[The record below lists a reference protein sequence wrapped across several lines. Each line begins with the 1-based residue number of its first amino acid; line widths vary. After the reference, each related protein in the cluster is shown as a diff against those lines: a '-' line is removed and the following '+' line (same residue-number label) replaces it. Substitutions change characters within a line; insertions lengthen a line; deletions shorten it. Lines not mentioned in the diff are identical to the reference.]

1 MPSKT
6 KSQIIKD
13 KAARGTR
20 LAGRGG
26 RLANLHSVEGSLAER
41 EIADRKRIEHE
52 LKASEIRY
60 RRLFETAKDGILL
73 LDANTGKITDVN
85 PFLMHLLGYSHD
97 ELLGKKLW
105 EIGSFRDITAS
116 QDAFRELQT
125 KEYIRYDNLP
135 LETKSKKRIQVEFVS
150 NVYLVNSTRVIQCN
164 IRDITNRQEAED
176 AFRKTH
182 GELLALVNELKKVES
197 EMQLLNRM
205 NGLLQTCTT
214 QDEAY
219 QVAGMMMSELFAGR
233 NGFLAIFH
241 ASDKNLQRVAH
252 WGDEALAEPTFSMED
267 CWALR
272 RGQPHNVIDPQ
283 AGLMCRHFVHPP
295 ETGYMCV
302 PLTVQGETL
311 GLLCLMGVAVKKE
324 EHQVREQ
331 QLALMVGEAIKL
343 SLSNLKLREK
353 LREQATRDP
362 LTGLF
367 NRRHLEDSLSR
378 ELHRA
383 RRAKTPLCI
392 AMLDLDHFKNFN
404 DTFGHQAGDLVLRE
418 LGQVLREKLRKSDI
432 ACRYGGEEFVIVM
445 PDSSLA
451 DTCQRVEEIRALVK
465 KLEIRYGDQLLGTT
479 TISAGIAGTREYG
492 GITIREFLHAAD
504 TALYAAKQAGRDCVV
519 VNQEKE

>member
-1 MPSKT
+1 MPTEMKSK
-6 KSQIIKD
+6 IIKD
-13 KAARGTR
+13 ETASGARPAIPGDR
-20 LAGRGG
+20 LADV
-26 RLANLHSVEGSLAER
+26 HSVEGTLPGS
-41 EIADRKRIEHE
+41 EIADRKRIERE
-52 LKASEIRY
+52 LKASEVRY

-73 LDANTGKITDVN
+73 LDADTGRITDAN
-85 PFLMHLLGYSHD
+85 PFLMDLLGYSHT

-105 EIGSFRDITAS
+105 EIGSFRDIPAS

-135 LETKSKKRIQVEFVS
+135 LETKSQKHIQVEFVS

-164 IRDITNRQEAED
+164 IRDITDRQEAEN

-182 GELLALVNELKKVES
+182 GELLVLVSELKKVES
-197 EMQLLNRM
+197 EMQSLNRM

-214 QDEAY
+214 RDEAY
-219 QVAGMMMSELFAGR
+219 QVVGMLMCELFAGR

-241 ASDKNLQRVAH
+241 ASDQNLQRVAC
-252 WGDEALAEPTFSMED
+252 WGDKALAEPIFSMED

-283 AGLMCRHFVHPP
+283 AGLLCRHFVHPP
-295 ETGYMCV
+295 GTGYMCM
-302 PLTVQGETL
+302 PLTVQSETL
-311 GLLCLMGVAVKKE
+311 GLLCLMDVAVKKG

-383 RRAKTPLCI
+383 RRRESPLCI

-404 DTFGHQAGDLVLRE
+404 DNYGHQAGDLLLRE

-445 PDSSLA
+445 PDSSLV
-451 DTCQRVEEIRALVK
+451 DTCQRVEEIRVLVK
-465 KLEIRYGDQLLGTT
+465 KLEIRYGGQLLGTV

-504 TALYAAKQAGRDCVV
+504 TALYAAKQAGRDRVV
-519 VNQEKE
+519 VYQEKE

>member
-1 MPSKT
+1 
-6 KSQIIKD
+6 
-13 KAARGTR
+13 
-20 LAGRGG
+20 
-26 RLANLHSVEGSLAER
+26 
-41 EIADRKRIEHE
+41 
-52 LKASEIRY
+52 
-60 RRLFETAKDGILL
+60 
-73 LDANTGKITDVN
+73 
-85 PFLMHLLGYSHD
+85 
-97 ELLGKKLW
+97 LLGKRLW

-135 LETKSKKRIQVEFVS
+135 LVTKSQKHIQVEFVS

-164 IRDITNRQEAED
+164 IRDITERQEAES

-182 GELLALVNELKKVES
+182 DELLVLVDELKKVER
-197 EMQLLNRM
+197 EMQSLNRM

-214 QDEAY
+214 RDEAY
-219 QVAGMMMSELFAGR
+219 QVVGMLMSELFAGR
-233 NGFLAIFH
+233 NGFLAILH
-241 ASDKNLQRVAH
+241 ASDQNLQRVAY
-252 WGDEALAEPTFSMED
+252 WGDKALAEPTFSMED

-283 AGLMCRHFVHPP
+283 AGLLCRHFVHPP
-295 ETGYMCV
+295 GTGYMCV

-311 GLLCLMGVAVKKE
+311 GLLCLMDVAVKKG

-331 QLALMVGEAIKL
+331 EMALMVSQAIKL

-383 RRAKTPLCI
+383 RRRETPLCI

-404 DTFGHQAGDLVLRE
+404 DDHGHQAGDLLLRE
-418 LGQVLREKLRKSDI
+418 LGQVLQEKLRKSDI

-445 PDSSLA
+445 PDSSLV

-465 KLEIRYGDQLLGTT
+465 KLEIRYGGQLLGTI

-492 GITIREFLHAAD
+492 GTTIREFLHAAD
-504 TALYAAKQAGRDCVV
+504 TALYAAKHAGRDRVV
-519 VNQEKE
+519 VYQEKE

>member
-1 MPSKT
+1 MPSGM
-6 KSQIIKD
+6 KSKIIRD
-13 KAARGTR
+13 NAVMGARP
-20 LAGRGG
+20 AGPKK
-26 RLANLHSVEGSLAER
+26 RLANMHSVEGRLPESVIAGR
-41 EIADRKRIEHE
+41 EQIEHD
-52 LKASEIRY
+52 LKASEVRY

-73 LDANTGKITDVN
+73 LDADTGKITDAN
-85 PFLMHLLGYSHD
+85 PFLMDLLGYSHN

-135 LETKSKKRIQVEFVS
+135 LETKSQKHIQVEFVS
-150 NVYLVNSTRVIQCN
+150 NVYMVNSTRVIQCN

-182 GELLALVNELKKVES
+182 GELLVLVSELKKVEY
-197 EMQLLNRM
+197 EMQLLNRL

-214 QDEAY
+214 QNEAF
-219 QVAGMMMSELFAGR
+219 QVVGMMMGELYAGR
-233 NGFLAIFH
+233 NGFLATFH
-241 ASDKNLQRVAH
+241 AADQNLQSVAH
-252 WGDEALAEPTFSMED
+252 WGGESLAEPVFSIED

-272 RGQPHNVIDPQ
+272 QGQPHIVIDPQ
-283 AGLMCRHFVHPP
+283 TGLMCRHFVHPP
-295 ETGYMCV
+295 GTGYTCV
-302 PLTVQGETL
+302 PLTVQGETH
-311 GLLCLMGVAVKKE
+311 GLLCLMGFSVMKG

-331 QLALMVGEAIKL
+331 QLALMAGEGIKL

-383 RRAKTPLCI
+383 RRGKSPLCI

-404 DTFGHQAGDLVLRE
+404 DNFGHQAGDLLLRE
-418 LGQVLREKLRKSDI
+418 FGRVLQEKLRKSDI

-445 PDSSLA
+445 PDSSLEG
-451 DTCQRVEEIRALVK
+451 TCQRVEEIRALVK
-465 KLEIRYGDQLLGTT
+465 KLEIRHGEQLLGTIT
-479 TISAGIAGTREYG
+479 VSAGIAGTREYG

-504 TALYAAKQAGRDCVV
+504 TALYAAKQAGRDRVV
-519 VNQEKE
+519 VYKEKE

>member
-1 MPSKT
+1 MPSKANSHLIAENVT
-6 KSQIIKD
+6 LRS
-13 KAARGTR
+13 R
-20 LAGRGG
+20 LAELEDQ
-26 RLANLHSVEGSLAER
+26 LANLPSVEETLPES

-52 LKASEIRY
+52 LKASEVRY

-73 LDANTGKITDVN
+73 LDADTGRITDAN
-85 PFLMHLLGYSHD
+85 PFLQDLLGYSHA
-97 ELLGKKLW
+97 ELLGKRLW
-105 EIGSFRDITAS
+105 EIGPFRDIAAS
-116 QDAFRELQT
+116 QDAFRELQS
-125 KEYIRYDNLP
+125 KEYIRYDKLP
-135 LETKSKKRIQVEFVS
+135 LETKGLQHRHVEFIS
-150 NVYLVNSTRVIQCN
+150 NVYRVNGTRVIQCN
-164 IRDITNRQEAED
+164 IRDITERQEAEN

-182 GELLALVNELKKVES
+182 GELLVLVSELKKVES
-197 EMQLLNRM
+197 EMKSLNRM
-205 NGLLQTCTT
+205 NGLLQTCNTR
-214 QDEAY
+214 DEAY
-219 QVAGMMMSELFAGR
+219 QVVGMLMSELFAGR

-241 ASDKNLQRVAH
+241 ASDQNLQRAAC
-252 WGDEALAEPTFSMED
+252 WGDKALAEPTFSMED

-272 RGQPHNVIDPQ
+272 RGQPHNVIDPHV
-283 AGLMCRHFVHPP
+283 GLLCRHFVHPP
-295 ETGYMCV
+295 GTGYMCV

-311 GLLCLMGVAVKKE
+311 GLLCLMDVAVKKG

-331 QLALMVGEAIKL
+331 QMALMVGEAIKL
-343 SLSNLKLREK
+343 SLSNLKLRET

-383 RRAKTPLCI
+383 RRRESPLCI

-404 DTFGHQAGDLVLRE
+404 DDYGHQAGDLLLRE

-445 PDSSLA
+445 PDSSLV
-451 DTCQRVEEIRALVK
+451 DTCQRVEEIRVLVK
-465 KLEIRYGDQLLGTT
+465 KLEIRYGGQLLGTV

-504 TALYAAKQAGRDCVV
+504 TALYAAKQAGRDRVV
-519 VNQEKE
+519 VYQEKE

>member
-1 MPSKT
+1 MPSRT
-6 KSQIIKD
+6 KSQLMAENAD
-13 KAARGTR
+13 LRAR
-20 LAGRGG
+20 LAELEYRS
-26 RLANLHSVEGSLAER
+26 ANRHSVEGTLPES
-41 EIADRKRIEHE
+41 EIAARKRIQYE
-52 LKASEIRY
+52 LKASEARY

-73 LDANTGKITDVN
+73 LDADTGRITDAN
-85 PFLMHLLGYSHD
+85 PFLMGLLGYSHA

-105 EIGSFRDITAS
+105 EIGPFRDITAS

-135 LETKSKKRIQVEFVS
+135 LETKKQEHIQVEFVS
-150 NVYLVNSTRVIQCN
+150 NVYLVNGTRVIQCN
-164 IRDITNRQEAED
+164 IRDITERQQAEND
-176 AFRKTH
+176 FLRTH
-182 GELLALVNELKKVES
+182 EELLVLVTELKKVES
-197 EMQLLNRM
+197 EMKLLNRM
-205 NGLLQTCTT
+205 NDLLQTCTT
-214 QDEAY
+214 QEEAY
-219 QVAGMMMSELFAGR
+219 QVVGMMMSELCAGR
-233 NGFLAIFH
+233 DGFLAIFH
-241 ASDKNLQRVAH
+241 ASDQNLQRVAR
-252 WGDEALAEPTFSMED
+252 WGDEALVEARFSLED

-272 RGQPHNVIDPQ
+272 RGQPHDVIDPQ
-283 AGLMCRHFVHPP
+283 AGLLCRHFVHPP
-295 ETGYMCV
+295 GIGYLCV

-311 GLLCLMGVAVKKE
+311 GLLCLMGVTEKKG

-362 LTGLF
+362 LTGLY

-383 RRAKTPLCI
+383 RRGESPLCI
-392 AMLDLDHFKNFN
+392 AMLDLDHFKSFN
-404 DTFGHQAGDLVLRE
+404 DTFGHQAGDLLLRE

-465 KLEIRYGDQLLGTT
+465 KLEIRYGEQLLGTI
-479 TISAGIAGTREYG
+479 TISAGIAGTREHG
-492 GITIREFLHAAD
+492 GVTMRELLHAAD
-504 TALYAAKQAGRDCVV
+504 TALYAAKQAGRDRIVV
-519 VNQEKE
+519 YQEKE